1 MNRTLREDQLLSLLR
16 RIGKIAIINNL
27 LSMLSRRKK
36 KNKQLV
42 EMLEKDRS
50 DSDSYEEFEY
60 LRNDAR
66 EGKTSTPIGTSSS
79 GSFSPCSIESPST
92 GSVVGVAMKMMGD
105 AGGTSS
111 VTYSKCEK
119 FNNGSKKPQLAN
131 VSAAMGTDDVGVGS
145 DAFASG
151 GSLRSH
157 CSEKLKLSSENGGNK
172 QASAVGD
179 DDPDEIDGY
188 CPVEVMKSEVNGEQK
203 TEMSIIRYV

>member
-1 MNRTLREDQLLSLLR
+1 MNRTLREDQLLSLLN

-36 KNKQLV
+36 KNKQLE

-79 GSFSPCSIESPST
+79 GSFSPCSIGGSPST

-105 AGGTSS
+105 GVGASS

-119 FNNGSKKPQLAN
+119 FNNGKLKPTMEN
-131 VSAAMGTDDVGVGS
+131 DVGVGS

-157 CSEKLKLSSENGGNK
+157 YSEKLKLSSENDANK
-172 QASAVGD
+172 QASSMD
-179 DDPDEIDGY
+179 NDDPDEIDGY